1 MAEVRYKEVL
11 HVFCGKNK
19 LQQPS
24 YTCEDEDG
32 SFYCEVRK
40 YFICVLSIFTVF
52 HPRFCQ
58 LRVEGIEFIGCGEA
72 KSKKEAQ
79 TAAAKVFCEHL
90 VAQKRIQP
98 SVRCTDVYHVSHH
111 FIAGI
116 GTIKNS
122 STKQSPPTFSTA
134 AWSSSRFACW

>member
-1 MAEVRYKEVL
+1 MAEARFKEII
-11 HVFCGKNK
+11 HAFCGKNK

-32 SFYCEVRK
+32 SFYCEVSRCPIT
-40 YFICVLSIFTVF
+40 YFMF

-58 LRVEGIEFIGCGEA
+58 LRVEGIDFIGCGEA

-79 TAAAKVFCEHL
+79 TTAAKAFYEHL

-98 SVRCTDVYHVSHH
+98 SVRCLN
-111 FIAGI
+111 FI
-116 GTIKNS
+116 T
-122 STKQSPPTFSTA
+122 
-134 AWSSSRFACW
+134 